1 MDIDGDLFLH
11 QSLLY
16 DELGWP
22 SSGMSSSWPK
32 FIRAFKWLVLVVAI
46 TLAMPENALS
56 GKQ

>member
-22 SSGMSSSWPK
+22 SWPK